1 MRHRVSGRHLSRD
14 TAQRMAMY
22 RNQTT
27 DLIRHEH
34 IITTEAKAKEL
45 RGFAEGMI
53 TLGKK
58 GTLHHRRQ
66 ALAFI
71 YDDKVVRKLFQEL
84 APRYEDRNGGYTRIT
99 KLGSRSGDGAFMVKL
114 ELV

>member
-1 MRHRVSGRHLSRD
+1 MRHRKSGRRLSRD
-14 TAQRMAMY
+14 SAHRMAMY

-66 ALAFI
+66 ALAFVF
-71 YDDKVVRKLFQEL
+71 DDKVVRKLFQEL
-84 APRYEDRNGGYTRIT
+84 APRYEDRNGGYTRMT
-99 KLGSRSGDGAFMVKL
+99 KLGPRAGDGAFMVKL